1 MVSFEKSVFPLN
13 ENISF
18 KKKLVTQKAS
28 FFIFMKK
35 QLQAFKLFTAN
46 CLLFTANRL
55 LLTEIFHFLIFS
67 NIWVAMCALVMSYY
81 TFSFFGQPIFLPFLM
96 FVFFSTLCSY
106 TFHLFLTTE
115 NEPVSTRLTWVL
127 RNKKVLLGLCITGA
141 ISAFF
146 IGIFYL
152 ITYYQWFIPLALL
165 TFLYSAPKIPYKP
178 FLLLRGFGLGKTFY
192 VSIVWAIVTVA
203 LPLSISGFIWNNVL
217 TVFFLNRFF
226 LILSV
231 CILFDFKDRHYDSL
245 SNIKNLVTYFDERKL
260 YIAIGFCALFFAISA
275 FVLFHKMLII
285 NKLYAF
291 ILPEIFLLLGFHK
304 LKNSESD
311 EWYYGY
317 LDGILMLSGIGQ
329 FLGTI
334 CS

>member
-1 MVSFEKSVFPLN
+1 
-13 ENISF
+13 
-18 KKKLVTQKAS
+18 
-28 FFIFMKK
+28 MKK
-35 QLQAFKLFTAN
+35 HLQAFKLFTAN
-46 CLLFTANRL
+46 GLLFTANRL
-55 LLTEIFHFLIFS
+55 LLTEIFQFLIFS

-81 TFSFFGQPIFLPFLM
+81 TFSFFRQPVSLPFLM

-115 NEPVSTRLTWVL
+115 NEPISTRISWAL
-127 RNKKVLLGLCITGA
+127 RNKKVLLGLCIMGA
-141 ISAFF
+141 VFAFF

-152 ITYYQWFIPLALL
+152 SSYYQWFIPLALL

-231 CILFDFKDRHYDSL
+231 CILFDFKDRHHDGL

-260 YIAIGFCALFFAISA
+260 FVAMTICTFLFLLSGFILFR
-275 FVLFHKMLII
+275 KMLII
-285 NKLYAF
+285 KQ
-291 ILPEIFLLLGFHK
+291 ILIFSLPAIFLLLGFRK
-304 LKNSESD
+304 LKNTQSD

-317 LDGILMLSGIGQ
+317 LDGILMLSGIVQ
-329 FLGTI
+329 FLG
-334 CS
+334 